1 MSWKTIN
8 AILGL
13 AVIDEAFCQELLKN
27 PVEAIKQRQF
37 VLTREEEEKLSTIV
51 ARDLSEFSQQVL
63 VLFEQED

>member
-13 AVIDEAFCQELLKN
+13 AATDERFCEELLKD
-27 PVEAIKQRQF
+27 PVKAIKEHHF
-37 VLTREEEEKLSTIV
+37 DVTKEEEEKMRRIV

-63 VLFEQED
+63 VLFGRKD